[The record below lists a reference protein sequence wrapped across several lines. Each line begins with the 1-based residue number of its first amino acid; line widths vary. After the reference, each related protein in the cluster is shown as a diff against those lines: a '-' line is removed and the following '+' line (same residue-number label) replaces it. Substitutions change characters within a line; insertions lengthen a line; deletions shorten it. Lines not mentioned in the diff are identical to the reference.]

1 MFLSIGF
8 TVHDSAYH
16 LNHQHKYKDIKDR
29 YTYVFLET
37 GMMNVFSEK
46 KFLTINADSYESSC
60 LLITTHK

>member
-37 GMMNVFSEK
+37 GMMNVFYEK
-46 KFLTINADSYESSC
+46 SSS
-60 LLITTHK
+60 